1 MYRIGIDVGGT
12 FTDVF
17 LIDEATGTTT
27 VAKILNEP
35 GRRAQTVLRGIRR
48 VIDTAGISADE
59 VRFIGHG
66 TTITTNAV
74 LEHKGAPTALV
85 TNKGFRDVIEIGRF
99 SRPAE
104 LIYRVQMDRPAPL
117 VPRHLRLEVDC
128 RVDATGVILR
138 DLQKNNLDHVIGTIR
153 TCRARAVAVSL
164 LFSFL
169 EPLHERKV
177 REAIT
182 AALPDVDVL
191 VSSEVQPEFRE
202 FPRTSTTVFAAYISP
217 ILREYIESLL
227 FELKEAALS
236 SPLFIFQSNG
246 GISQPSVVLRNPVTT
261 LLSGPAG
268 AVVGTAHLSKVCG
281 YPRLI
286 TMDMGGTSLD
296 VCLLRDGIAQTTTT
310 REIDYYPVSTPMLDV
325 HTVGAGGGSIVRVD
339 EVGRLTIGPES
350 AAADPGPACYG
361 LGGNDVTLTDVNLV
375 LGYLDPNDF
384 AGGEVKLNPGLARAA
399 IEEKVAK
406 PLGVDIQEAAA
417 GIFAVAVSQIAE
429 AIRFVSIQRGFDP
442 RDFDLFAFGGGGPIH
457 AFAVAKE
464 LGMSRVVVP
473 RNPGLFSASGIAVA
487 NFTHHYSVSILKH
500 LAEIEN
506 SAIHNAFMQLVDRA
520 KADLDADGVP
530 LDRQRFERSLDLRY
544 VGQNTE
550 INVHTKADNW
560 TKPLDMEQFVQE
572 FHTQHQAIYTY
583 SVPNE
588 PIELV
593 NIRVKA
599 VGVVDK
605 PNLNAM
611 GSEFARDRPR
621 TSVRN
626 VWFSLPA
633 GYRATKIYRR
643 DDLGEGHSIE
653 GPAIIQELS
662 SATVVPPD
670 STANFDAIGNILLL
684 PKRQSV

>member
-27 VAKILNEP
+27 ITKILNEP
-35 GRRAQTVLRGIRR
+35 GRRAQTVVRGIRR
-48 VIDTAGISADE
+48 VIDMARISAGD

-104 LIYRVQMDRPAPL
+104 LIYRVQMDKPPPL

-128 RVDATGVILR
+128 RVDAAGEIIR
-138 DLQKNNLDHVIGTIR
+138 DLQKSDLDQVITAIR
-153 TCRARAVAVSL
+153 ASQARAVAVSL

-169 EPLHERKV
+169 EPSHEQQI

-191 VSSEVQPEFRE
+191 LSSEVQPEFRE
-202 FPRTSTTVFAAYISP
+202 YPRTSTTIFAAYISP
-217 ILREYIESLL
+217 IFREYLETLL
-227 FELKEAALS
+227 RELKETALA

-246 GISQPSVVLRNPVTT
+246 GVSQPSVVLRNPVTT

-268 AVVGTAHLSKVCG
+268 AVVGTAYLSKVCG

-296 VCLLRDGIAQTTTT
+296 VCLLRDGVAETTTT
-310 REIDYYPVSTPMLDV
+310 REIDYYPISTPMLDV

-339 EVGRLTIGPES
+339 EVGRLRIGPES

-361 LGGNDVTLTDVNLV
+361 LGGRDVTLTDVNLV
-375 LGYLDPNDF
+375 LGYLDPDDF
-384 AGGEVKLNPGLARAA
+384 AGGEVKLNPNLARAA
-399 IEEKVAK
+399 IREKIAQ
-406 PLGVDIQEAAA
+406 PLGLDIEEAAI

-429 AIRFVSIQRGFDP
+429 AIRFVSIQRGSDP

-457 AFAVAKE
+457 ACSVAKE
-464 LGMSRVVVP
+464 LGMSRVIVP
-473 RNPGLFSASGIAVA
+473 PNPGLFSASGIAVA

-500 LAEIEN
+500 VAQIEN
-506 SAIHNAFMQLVDRA
+506 SAIHSAFNLLLDRA
-520 KADLDADGVP
+520 RSDLDAEGVP

-544 VGQNTE
+544 VGQTTE
-550 INVHTKADNW
+550 INVHTNADDW
-560 TKPLDMEQFVQE
+560 RKPLDMDQFVQE
-572 FHTQHQAIYTY
+572 FHIQHHAIYTY
-583 SVPNE
+583 SVPSE
-588 PIELV
+588 PVEIV

-599 VGVVDK
+599 VGIVDK
-605 PNLNAM
+605 PRLNAM
-611 GSEFARDRPR
+611 SRDPSRDRQR
-621 TSVRN
+621 TSVRK
-626 VWFSLPA
+626 VWFSPRA
-633 GYRATKIYRR
+633 GYQATKIFWR
-643 DDLGEGHSIE
+643 DDLGEGLSIA

-662 SATVVPPD
+662 SATVVPPG
-670 STANFDAIGNILLL
+670 STANFDAAGNILLF
-684 PKRQSV
+684 PNRPSV